1 MKIKIGLPTI
11 IVVLAPLMLYAQ
23 DAYMT
28 FVMEGKAPVQID
40 GRLDD
45 WDSLAVNEGTVGN
58 YIAWDNTTPPKS
70 KLDLSAV
77 LLMGIGDTYAN
88 QSYHEKALEYYQKVL
103 DRYPES
109 EYIDKIYYSMA
120 GQRRALGD
128 YAGARS
134 FYNKLLTDHPN
145 SHWAIYA
152 KRRLKTLPVNEG
164 SWATVEEVD
173 ELIGQ
178 GKYREAAIIYKNLLN
193 STDENDKRTVR
204 NLGRLFYRRSVF
216 RDIIV
221 HVVGRERLTTSELEA
236 WVFSEED
243 ALIITHADW
252 HSALRMASRVRGLLR
267 VKGRDAVRNAVPAL
281 IYRYRKN
288 RAIPPDQRT
297 EGDGEGGLYLL
308 GLLNRIGDIRS
319 KDILLEGV
327 KYSPNMWKGFLV
339 IGHSIVPALVDSLS
353 LSSDVSRRTGA
364 MQNVR
369 NMAEEAPNF
378 FTQQELSLIRTRL
391 TESLGDEN
399 GVVRGGAL
407 RALEVFGDESVMPLL
422 GTIAAQDEYRHPFN
436 GTYSNRV
443 AAQKTLEAIRARHYK

>member
-1 MKIKIGLPTI
+1 MKVKIGLPTI
-11 IVVLAPLMLYAQ
+11 IVVLAPLVLYAQ

-45 WDSLAVNEGTVGN
+45 WDSLAVNDE
-58 YIAWDNTTPPKS
+58 AR
-70 KLDLSAV
+70 LSQSEDSW

-88 QSYHEKALEYYQKVL
+88 KSYHEKALEYYQKVL

-128 YAGARS
+128 YAGARG
-134 FYNKLLTDHPN
+134 FYNKLLTEHPD
-145 SHWAIYA
+145 SHWAVYA

-193 STDENDKRTVR
+193 SPDKNDKRTVR
-204 NLGRLFYRRSVF
+204 NLGKLFYRRSVF

-221 HVVGRERLTTSELEA
+221 HVVGRERLTTSELEPSPIPLCRIDSYPVGRERLTTSELEA

-252 HSALRMASRVRGLLR
+252 YSALRMASKVRGLLR
-267 VKGRDAVRNAVPAL
+267 VKGRDAVRDAVPAL

-297 EGDGEGGLYLL
+297 EGDGEGGLSLL
-308 GLLNRIGDIRS
+308 GLLNRIGDVRS

-339 IGHSIVPALVDSLS
+339 IGHSIVPSLVDSLF
-353 LSSDVSRRTGA
+353 LSSDVNRRTGA

-369 NMAEEAPNF
+369 NMAEEASRF
-378 FTQQELSLIRTRL
+378 LH
-391 TESLGDEN
+391 
-399 GVVRGGAL
+399 AA
-407 RALEVFGDESVMPLL
+407 RA
-422 GTIAAQDEYRHPFN
+422 AFN
-436 GTYSNRV
+436 THSSY
-443 AAQKTLEAIRARHYK
+443 